1 MRDWQTIAEISCI
14 YQQSYEVSSGAA
26 PVLHRANLNCGRVK
40 HFVKF
45 HKFVIDQRSL
55 VIW

>member
-14 YQQSYEVSSGAA
+14 YQQGYEVSSGAA

-45 HKFVIDQRSL
+45 HKFVTDQRSL
-55 VIW
+55 VI